1 MEASKFNKKPRRQ
14 LGFTLIE
21 TIVAISVLTVG
32 LVAMAT
38 LMAEMSK
45 NTSRSRYMSTASI
58 LASEKLEDLNKYPP
72 SDPEVRVTAGTA
84 GSLTADLSN
93 AGVNYYDDVSLSA
106 TGGGITET
114 TSGDNGAGGTVYT
127 TIVHQPDGTITST
140 TSGAPPAPVGEVLD
154 FHRRWIIEKDVPVVG
169 VRRVTVLVTLT
180 NPPVIKAVTF
190 QMSTVRP

>member
-1 MEASKFNKKPRRQ
+1 
-14 LGFTLIE
+14 LIE

-93 AGVNYYDDVSLSA
+93 TGVNYYDDVSLSA
-106 TGGGITET
+106 TGGGITERPGT
-114 TSGDNGAGGTVYT
+114 RTRGGAARRALRSRPQQCCETV
-127 TIVHQPDGTITST
+127 PDSRLCHFQNA
-140 TSGAPPAPVGEVLD
+140 APTDVRARMAAPT
-154 FHRRWIIEKDVPVVG
+154 RSPS
-169 VRRVTVLVTLT
+169 
-180 NPPVIKAVTF
+180 KAG
-190 QMSTVRP
+190 

>member
-1 MEASKFNKKPRRQ
+1 MEALKFNKKRRRQ

-72 SDPEVRVTAGTA
+72 SDPEVRVLAASAGN
-84 GSLTADLSN
+84 LTADVSN

-140 TSGAPPAPVGEVLD
+140 TSGAPPAAAGEVLD
-154 FHRRWIIEKDVPVVG
+154 FHRRWIIEKDVPVIG

>member
-1 MEASKFNKKPRRQ
+1 MEASKFNKKRQRQ

-21 TIVAISVLTVG
+21 TMVAISILTVG

-38 LMAEMSK
+38 VMAEMTK
-45 NTSRSRYMSTASI
+45 NTSRSSYMSNASV

-72 SDPEVRVTAGTA
+72 SDPEVKVAAGTA
-84 GSLTADLSN
+84 GSLNGDVSN
-93 AGVNYYDDVSLSA
+93 AGVNYFDDVNLAS
-106 TGGGITET
+106 TGGAVTET
-114 TSGDNGAGGTVYT
+114 TSADNGAGGTVYT
-127 TIVHQPDGTITST
+127 TIIHQPDGTITST
-140 TSGAPPAPVGEVLD
+140 TSGAAPPVAGQVLD

-180 NPPVIKAVTF
+180 NPVIVKQVTF